1 MTKKD
6 ELKERAAQFP
16 DFDAK
21 KMKKVVDIE
30 KFLAEKGDAQMVQK
44 CRLKELM
51 ERAATMEGF
60 NKRTHGKNVA
70 ALEAFLA
77 KMTVEAKAVEA
88 KAVEAKA
95 VEEKKEKKKSSKK
108 ELRERAEKY
117 EQFRNTIHGKN
128 IEALTQFLKEMG
140 SVVAEEQQQQQ
151 KQERAWTREEVLA
164 MKAVDL
170 KKLAK
175 KHGRKDRTGTKKE
188 LLEFLLPFYPAVA
201 VEEDVVEVVA
211 PVAAAAATVA
221 QVKTEISDWPVSADI
236 LKKNEK
242 SIEKLVAL
250 LKTYG
255 IETGLP
261 RKRSEIME
269 LFKKRRCSPDNFSC
283 SDAEFCD
290 LRNQLCRDLSLLKKK
305 DSDDMRKFANGMA
318 YYDEAGK
325 RFYGTEESLAIV
337 REALVSPPPPPP
349 SPPAVVIATPSP
361 ASSITTDV
369 SSLPSPEPEKKKED
383 GISPININRLL
394 DKSSEDDIRK
404 TILNC
409 LGLYHD
415 IVNPNDEIIQRS

>member
-51 ERAATMEGF
+51 EKAATMEGF

-77 KMTVEAKAVEA
+77 KKTVEAKV
-88 KAVEAKA
+88 

-188 LLEFLLPFYPAVA
+188 LLEFLLPFYPAA
-201 VEEDVVEVVA
+201 AAEEDVVEVVA
-211 PVAAAAATVA
+211 SVTPAAAAVA

-236 LKKNEK
+236 LKRNEK

-250 LKTYG
+250 LRTYG

-349 SPPAVVIATPSP
+349 PSPSAVVIATPSP